1 MKLEEAIHQPKF
13 KDEWHKAHVNV
24 LFTAGWIRQ
33 TNSFVLK
40 PFGISGPQFNI
51 LRILRGMHP
60 KPASVKLLM
69 ERMLEKD
76 SNASRLVDKLLEKG
90 LVVRHSCPQDRRKV
104 DVAITDVGL
113 DLLEK
118 ASQAMEAQMHKSLHH
133 LSEAEARLL
142 SDLLD
147 RMRG

>member
-24 LFTAGWIRQ
+24 LYTAGWIRQ
-33 TNSFVLK
+33 TNMEVLK
-40 PFGISGPQFNI
+40 PFKISGQQFNI

-69 ERMLEKD
+69 ERMLDKD

-90 LVVRHSCPQDRRKV
+90 LAERHSCPSDRRKV
-104 DVAITDVGL
+104 DVAITGEGL
-113 DLLEK
+113 ALLEK
-118 ASQAMEAQMHKSLHH
+118 ASEAIERQMNKCLNR
-133 LSEAEARLL
+133 LSEQEARLL
-142 SDLLD
+142 NELLD